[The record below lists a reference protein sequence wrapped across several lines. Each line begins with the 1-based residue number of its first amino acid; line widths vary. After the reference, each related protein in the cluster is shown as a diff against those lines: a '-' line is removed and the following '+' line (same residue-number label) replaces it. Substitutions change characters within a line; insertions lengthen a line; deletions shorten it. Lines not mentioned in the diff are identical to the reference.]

1 MEDTNVE
8 KLVIIATHGCEDA
21 ERASLPFVLGN
32 AALALDTQAVVILQ
46 GTAVT
51 LAKKG
56 CYEHVFAAGLPPLK
70 ELVDS
75 FIELGGTVL
84 VCMPCIQERRITPEM
99 LVETA
104 QPIKAARV
112 VIELLEANATIS
124 Y

>member
-1 MEDTNVE
+1 MEETNVE

-21 ERASLPFVLGN
+21 ERACLPFVMAN
-32 AALALDTQAVVILQ
+32 AALALDTHAIVILQ

-75 FIELGGTVL
+75 FIELGGTLL
-84 VCMPCIQERRITPEM
+84 VCMPCIQERHITKDM

-112 VIELLEANATIS
+112 VMELLEANATIS